1 MTQDNAYHGP
11 LEGEPTPP
19 PDPDPLDE
27 AQQEGPAEPEPPPP
41 ALQEGDPG
49 LPGEEADQGPQDEP
63 GGVPADTGPEGVD
76 EPTDALE
83 GPLGGEEG
91 VQADPGPQ
99 DEPESTPADIGPD
112 LPTDS
117 GEWDTPMGIADLERD
132 LRAGPADAM
141 PEGAEWRP
149 PPSFEEQAD
158 QARQVD
164 TEDTR
169 PTGDLPGFEE
179 LATSGAMTPDMGP
192 PPENMTPGAD
202 LSQVVLLLERI
213 LAQLEQMANDGGG
226 PGI

>member
-99 DEPESTPADIGPD
+99 DEPESTPA
-112 LPTDS
+112 
-117 GEWDTPMGIADLERD
+117 
-132 LRAGPADAM
+132 
-141 PEGAEWRP
+141 EWRP